1 MHFKLDERSVS
12 TSRVPLRHDLL
23 SLLPS
28 LEIACSVLLA
38 ALLLWKGI
46 LPGWRMLN
54 TDFPNYYLVARLLR
68 EGYSLDRIY
77 DWIWLQRVKDHW
89 GLDQALVGFAGLTPF
104 SALPVVPLALFP
116 ALVAKRLWILANV
129 LFLGSTVEL
138 LSRVTTLGR
147 RRIWLLALLAI
158 FPLRTSFLFGQMHLL
173 VLLLLASAYYLDR
186 KGRQIAC
193 GVCLAIA
200 GVLKIYPLLLGGY
213 FAWKRQW
220 RPALAMLGAT
230 LLLVG
235 AGYLVFGASLMNIY
249 ATQILPRS
257 LQGEVLDPYS
267 VHAASGA
274 ALFHRLFIAEPAL
287 NLAPLLNAPSLYAL
301 LYPLWQL
308 AILVPLLAVC
318 DTRGNQPRTGQLEW
332 AAFVLA
338 FLVLSPVP
346 SSYHFV
352 VMIFSMV
359 LLVDV
364 LLARGEYRV
373 AGLAVALYGLISIV
387 DLAFASHGALF
398 ARLWL
403 ALVLWAVF
411 LFCLWPDREQRKLV
425 RADSLRT
432 VSLCVFVGVGF
443 STSAYGY
450 YRHFAY
456 LGRETAYRVSEPAA
470 AYLASGLRPTA
481 SGFVFTAMLPGG
493 YRVFDQTGR
502 DVWISSKQPMP
513 VDELSF
519 ASAPNTHAQLLEL
532 ADSAGSRIVTI
543 SNGSS
548 ARGPENTRLLFS
560 DAESPAISADGKY
573 VAFIREIEG
582 RGTLWIATLDR
593 DLNKVESGPRRI
605 VEQPYDVRDVTFA
618 SSGWMMFAAKVGG
631 RISIFNMVP
640 GEKPRLFLSLDEDVD
655 SPAISPDER
664 FVAFRKL
671 VRSRWQLAYID
682 VATGR
687 ERMLTSGDCNS
698 YSPAW
703 IGPLKIA
710 YATDCGRGLG
720 LSALAVRDIS
730 PESEFPGAR
739 P

>member
-1 MHFKLDERSVS
+1 
-12 TSRVPLRHDLL
+12 
-23 SLLPS
+23 
-28 LEIACSVLLA
+28 
-38 ALLLWKGI
+38 
-46 LPGWRMLN
+46 
-54 TDFPNYYLVARLLR
+54 
-68 EGYSLDRIY
+68 
-77 DWIWLQRVKDHW
+77 
-89 GLDQALVGFAGLTPF
+89 
-104 SALPVVPLALFP
+104 
-116 ALVAKRLWILANV
+116 

-173 VLLLLASAYYLDR
+173 VLLLLASAYYFHR
-186 KGRQIAC
+186 KGRQIPC

-213 FAWKRQW
+213 FGWKRQW

-287 NLAPLLNAPSLYAL
+287 NPTPLLNAPSLYAL
-301 LYPLWQL
+301 LYPLWQVV
-308 AILVPLLAVC
+308 ILVPLLAVC
-318 DTRGNQPRTGQLEW
+318 DTRGNQPHSSQLEW
-332 AAFVLA
+332 AAFVFAL
-338 FLVLSPVP
+338 LVLSPVP

-364 LLARGEYRV
+364 LLARGDYRV

-387 DLAFASHGALF
+387 DLASAGHGALF

-403 ALVLWAVF
+403 ALLLWAVF
-411 LFCLWPDREQRKLV
+411 LFCLWPDRDKRKLL
-425 RADSLRT
+425 RADPLRT
-432 VSLCVFVGVGF
+432 VSLCVLVGVGF

-470 AYLASGLRPTA
+470 TYLASGVRPTA
-481 SGFVFTAMLPGG
+481 SGFVFTAMLRNG
-493 YRVFDQTGR
+493 YRVLDQTGH
-502 DVWISSKQPMP
+502 DVGRAGEQPMP

-532 ADSAGSRIVTI
+532 ADSAGSRIVTV
-543 SNGSS
+543 SDASS
-548 ARGPENTRLLFS
+548 ARGPENNRLLFS

-582 RGTLWIATLDR
+582 RGTLWIATLDQ
-593 DLNKVESGPRRI
+593 LGKLESGPSRI
-605 VEQPYDVRDVTFA
+605 VKQPYDVRDVTFA
-618 SSGWMMFAAKVGG
+618 SSDWMMFAARVNG
-631 RISIFNMVP
+631 RISIFTMVP
-640 GEKPRLFLSLDEDVD
+640 GEKPRLFLSLDEEVD
-655 SPAISPDER
+655 APAISPSER

-687 ERMLTSGDCNS
+687 EHMLTSGDCNS

-720 LSALAVRDIS
+720 LSALAVRDIG
-730 PESEFPGAR
+730 PESDVPGAR